1 MATRAVAKTAKDLP
15 AKVLPPPSP
24 FGELLRRSHFA
35 SYDPNIR
42 QAYSAPPSYIH
53 RGNWGLKRPIAHRNR
68 DGAIVLKK
76 YEEHAHYIEWD
87 RAEEQ
92 VKFIKQIEELN
103 TRPRLTLNT
112 PWFAALGPA
121 ALKDSAIDS
130 EFSHDEDSK
139 FTGAIEARS
148 EPLEPP
154 PVPEAKPAPIHGL
167 RPPPLSS
174 VTLDKIDV
182 NLSSLGKSG
191 KGAYGAQRRHPSG
204 PPSIA
209 GVQPNIN
216 AMSPQQFQAYLESL
230 RKLRPAFLK
239 FLRQELSKARKARNI
254 TGAIDPETLDDERL
268 VLEFGKEGLIQDLHK
283 FFLEKHFQ
291 EKFAT
296 ASEPEPQPDLEEED
310 PQIADAMAN
319 ANKPQPIQQQP
330 HKFAGLMYAM
340 PTDIETYHSSRAH
353 PGLIVQ
359 DATPTSLQNYHA
371 ALHKNYIASFAGLAA
386 ILPHEYAGPNVAPLI
401 EPYTED
407 GIYTPRVADK
417 AGNETISTSMAE
429 RPMRLTKLQLSTPPQ
444 VVGSSAAN
452 HPLKTIKVVG
462 TVVVDEAVDINWRDN
477 PYPVGSMAYVS
488 NTPKKD
494 KSSRS
499 QPMVSGYGI
508 LPPLYGAKNKLL
520 QKSAA
525 ASPNDTRSP
534 PKHDL
539 LKQLH
544 AMVRRPTQP
553 PLDKK

>member
-112 PWFAALGPA
+112 PWFATLGPA
-121 ALKDSAIDS
+121 ALKDSAMDS
-130 EFSHDEDSK
+130 EFSLDEDSK
-139 FTGAIEARS
+139 FMGAIEARP
-148 EPLEPP
+148 EPLNPP
-154 PVPEAKPAPIHGL
+154 PAPKAKPAPTQGL

-174 VTLDKIDV
+174 LTLNKIDV
-182 NLSSLGKSG
+182 NLTSLGMSG
-191 KGAYGAQRRHPSG
+191 KGAYGAQRRPSG
-204 PPSIA
+204 PPSMA
-209 GVQPNIN
+209 GIQPNIN

-239 FLRQELSKARKARNI
+239 FLRQELSKSRKARNI
-254 TGAIDPETLDDERL
+254 TTTIDPETLDDEKL
-268 VLEFGKEGLIQDLHK
+268 VLHFGKEGLLQDLHK

-296 ASEPEPQPDLEEED
+296 ADLEEED
-310 PQIADAMAN
+310 PEVADARAN

-340 PTDIETYHSSRAH
+340 PTDIETFYSVQAQ

-359 DATPTSLQNYHA
+359 DANPTSLQHYHA
-371 ALHKNYIASFAGLAA
+371 AYHKSYIASFAGLAA
-386 ILPHEYAGPNVAPLI
+386 VLPQEYAGPNVAPLI

-407 GIYTPRVADK
+407 GIHTPRVADT

-429 RPMRLTKLQLSTPPQ
+429 RHMRLTKLQLSIPPK
-444 VVGSSAAN
+444 VVGSSADN
-452 HPLKTIKVVG
+452 HPLKTIKIIG

-477 PYPVGSMAYVS
+477 PYPVGSMDYVS
-488 NTPKKD
+488 NSPKKD
-494 KSSRS
+494 KSSK
-499 QPMVSGYGI
+499 PIVSGYGI

-520 QKSAA
+520 QKSVASSP
-525 ASPNDTRSP
+525 SPNDTQQP
-534 PKHDL
+534 PKHDF
-539 LKQLH
+539 LKKLQ
-544 AMVRRPTQP
+544 AMAKRPHTQP
-553 PLDKK
+553 PLHKK